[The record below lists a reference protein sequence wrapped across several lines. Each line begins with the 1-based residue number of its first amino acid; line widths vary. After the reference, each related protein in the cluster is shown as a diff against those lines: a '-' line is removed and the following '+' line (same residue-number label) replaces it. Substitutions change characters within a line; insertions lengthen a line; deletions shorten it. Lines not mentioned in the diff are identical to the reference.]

1 MSRSVNGTLIETH
14 DVHAACMYLDAF
26 VSGGCDTQT
35 LNENK
40 ATLLSCLH
48 PRPFALV
55 CVCVLIMPV
64 YTYVHI
70 HVQLRGYATQ
80 RSQLAVLS
88 GPISVPDR

>member
-26 VSGGCDTQT
+26 VSCGCDTQT

-48 PRPFALV
+48 PRPCAQVCV

-70 HVQLRGYATQ
+70 HVQLRGYETFTVGSSERAN
-80 RSQLAVLS
+80 
-88 GPISVPDR
+88 